1 MSLLPD
7 YMTKKNYREA
17 KTWFLESNICLT
29 RAWIIFINMILRNQN
44 DFHGSVEA
52 LQHANELSIKSLYLL
67 VGLDWEFSHNPAKNI
82 DEVMDRYFEIFPSLK
97 TNDIM
102 NAYVEWMKEHGK
114 ELAKIHNWVIYG
126 KLENKKRIF
135 PSKLFNDSDFNIW
148 INRTSNLLIVLEGFF
163 LNIGKKLGVLSEA
176 EEKEIMRLVK
186 ANHKIRTDEKYR
198 NKLKTK
204 VLEGLKK

>member
-1 MSLLPD
+1 
-7 YMTKKNYREA
+7 
-17 KTWFLESNICLT
+17 
-29 RAWIIFINMILRNQN
+29 MILRNQN
-44 DFHGSVEA
+44 DFHGSIEA

-67 VGLDWEFSHNPAKNI
+67 VGLDWEFGHNPAKNI

-102 NAYVEWMKEHGK
+102 NAYVEWMKEHGI

-126 KLENKKRIF
+126 KVENKKRIF